1 MKKNFNAEETAA
13 TIKTSADTLVDDIK
27 ENNFVSG
34 ATVSW
39 LAHKPANLAE
49 AAENLYERLRT
60 IGVTVSVDRKEFVS
74 WFNRLGSEGGHGP
87 EDIASFAEAVSLAE
101 EWTASFD
108 SENIDR
114 QDIGEA
120 AFLRSDYRKQNQ

>member
-13 TIKTSADTLVDDIK
+13 TIRTSADTLVDDIE

-39 LAHKPANLAE
+39 LAHKPSTLAE

-60 IGVTVSVDRKEFVS
+60 IGVTVSVDRKEFVEKIS
-74 WFNRLGSEGGHGP
+74 RRNGEDYGP
-87 EDIASFAEAVSLAE
+87 EDIGSSAYWVSLDE

-108 SENIDR
+108 SEDIDR

>member
-39 LAHKPANLAE
+39 LAHNPSTLAE

-60 IGVTVSVDRKEFVS
+60 IGVTVSVDRKEFVEKIS
-74 WFNRLGSEGGHGP
+74 RRNEGAGP
-87 EDIASFAEAVSLAE
+87 EDIASVAEWVSLAE

-108 SENIDR
+108 SEDIDR

>member
-60 IGVTVSVDRKEFVS
+60 IGVTVSADRKEFVES
-74 WFNRLGSEGGHGP
+74 ISRSNEGDYDP
-87 EDIASFAEAVSLAE
+87 EDLAGAAEGVSLAG

-108 SENIDR
+108 SEDIDR

>member
-1 MKKNFNAEETAA
+1 MKKNFSAEETAA
-13 TIKTSADTLVDDIK
+13 TIKTSADTLVDDIE

-34 ATVSW
+34 ASVSW

-60 IGVTVSVDRKEFVS
+60 IGVTVSVDRREFVDRI
-74 WFNRLGSEGGHGP
+74 NRRNV
-87 EDIASFAEAVSLAE
+87 AEAADISHCAEWVSLAE

>member
-13 TIKTSADTLVDDIK
+13 TIKTSADTLMDDIK

-34 ATVSW
+34 ASVSW

-60 IGVTVSVDRKEFVS
+60 IGVTVSVDRKGFVDRI
-74 WFNRLGSEGGHGP
+74 NQRNEGEGP
-87 EDIASFAEAVSLAE
+87 EGISHCAEWVSLDE

-108 SENIDR
+108 SEDIDR